1 MADPQ
6 NDLKNREYNA
16 EPGIIIVPGSKYQQ
30 YMTQFE
36 QFQSKLTAGDAP
48 GNPYVYRPFPKMLYR
63 AEHWEGV
70 PKCMAAAP
78 DSYLFKDPREF
89 ERAEVTAQKF
99 TERCQRI
106 VNNEAEMRRA
116 MEDGWRESPAEA
128 VEYLRARDSAKSTAA
143 AELNHADRNLSEPAK
158 RERAEALAEAH
169 ARGEHLAE
177 VPEKRRGRPRKVV
190 QA

>member
-36 QFQSKLTAGDAP
+36 QFPSKITAGDQP
-48 GNPYVYRPFPKMLYR
+48 GNPYTYRPYPKMLYR
-63 AEHWEGV
+63 AEEFNGKV
-70 PKCMAAAP
+70 CCMAAAP
-78 DSYLFKDPREF
+78 DSYEFKDPREF
-89 ERAEVTAQKF
+89 DRAQQAAEKF
-99 TERCQRI
+99 TDRCQKI
-106 VNNEAEMRRA
+106 VGNEAEHKRA
-116 MEDGWRESPAEA
+116 MESGWRESPTEA
-128 VEYLRARDSAKSTAA
+128 VEYLLARNAARSEAA
-143 AELNHADRNLSEPAK
+143 AHLAYEDRNLSEPAA
-158 RERAEALAEAH
+158 RERAEELAAAH

-177 VPEKRRGRPRKVV
+177 VPEKRRGRPKKI